1 MEMVRVQCSL
11 WELPHLDLLFRMQW
25 AMAAGLPVYPRTCS
39 TVPLAACRSRVPRTV
54 LSWGKACSWR
64 NACSLGYSEGYEPAG
79 TFSLFFCFLNYQRKV
94 LISIPP
100 VPKEGGREGGRQD
113 KPSWTLI
120 LLSTQSQGR
129 CTGMISARLPQD
141 GEQERQTVTGAEV
154 KVLVCYVHNSLSYRR
169 VQCWVQ
175 WAPVLGPVSPV
186 LTSAFPGFGFRE
198 SMGSLLSS
206 SCWLSRRWRSEV
218 AANWMFLFLTNCL
231 DWDSLGISLLL

>member
-25 AMAAGLPVYPRTCS
+25 AMAAGFPAYPRTCS

-100 VPKEGGREGGRQD
+100 VPKEGGREGD
-113 KPSWTLI
+113 KT
-120 LLSTQSQGR
+120 
-129 CTGMISARLPQD
+129 
-141 GEQERQTVTGAEV
+141 
-154 KVLVCYVHNSLSYRR
+154 
-169 VQCWVQ
+169 
-175 WAPVLGPVSPV
+175 
-186 LTSAFPGFGFRE
+186 
-198 SMGSLLSS
+198 SLLGHSS
-206 SCWLSRRWRSEV
+206 YFQRSHKAGALGWSLQGYHKMESRRGK
-218 AANWMFLFLTNCL
+218 L
-231 DWDSLGISLLL
+231 SLGLKLKFWCVTYTIL